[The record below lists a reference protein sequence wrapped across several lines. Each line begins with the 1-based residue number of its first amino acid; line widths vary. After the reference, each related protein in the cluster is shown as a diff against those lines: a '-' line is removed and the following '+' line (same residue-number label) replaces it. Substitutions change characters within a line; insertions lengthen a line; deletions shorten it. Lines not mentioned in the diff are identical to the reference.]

1 MSWEEI
7 LRRIIEN
14 AGNVRP
20 GDSQSLRGRDNCRAV
35 HSYRK
40 PVVDT
45 VNDQTDWLC
54 VNNNCQSR
62 SVTDRVGIDVA

>member
-1 MSWEEI
+1 MSLEAI
-7 LRRIIEN
+7 LRRIIEI

-20 GDSQSLRGRDNCRAV
+20 RDSQSLRGRDNCRAD
-35 HSYRK
+35 SYRK

-54 VNNNCQSR
+54 VNNNYQSR
-62 SVTDRVGIDVA
+62 SVTDRVGIEVA